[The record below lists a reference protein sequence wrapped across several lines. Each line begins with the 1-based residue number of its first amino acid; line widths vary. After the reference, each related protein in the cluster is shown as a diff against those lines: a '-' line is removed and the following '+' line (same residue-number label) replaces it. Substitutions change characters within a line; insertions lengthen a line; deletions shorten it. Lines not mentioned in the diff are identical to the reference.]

1 MYSTVEAIQSVSE
14 RFCKGHHYKDVELTD
29 AMVTEICKVK
39 SLVNM
44 GFINTKITDKALADL
59 STLPKLEYLFIEDN
73 QNFTG
78 EGFIHFWQ
86 HPKLEHISVNN
97 TMVNDKTLETI
108 LKIPKLKSIS
118 LKNTKVTFDGL
129 MAVAHY
135 KKVKFYLNENFSPEE
150 IKAFEQAQRNAGKRK
165 LEINKNDFE
174 ETQKLLL
181 DFFKAMTQWEN
192 FASISKINDNE
203 VKSQCEDIFKRFC
216 TEKPR
221 TGRPEAIS
229 YSGMPKGTYGNHQII
244 DSEQITKNKFYLY
257 TQDDYSQYRFLFIRK
272 NGIWKIDE
280 AQSNFGGGWKKYGL

>member
-1 MYSTVEAIQSVSE
+1 MKLYTIEEAINAVSK
-14 RFCKGHHYKDVELTD
+14 RFCKGHHYKDVKLTD
-29 AMVTEICKVK
+29 EMLAEICKVK

-44 GFINTKITDKALADL
+44 GFINTKITDKALVVL

-78 EGFIHFWQ
+78 EGFTNFWQ

-97 TMVNDKTLETI
+97 TMVNDKTLGSI

-118 LKNTKVTFDGL
+118 LKNTKVTFEGL

-135 KKVKFYLNENFSPEE
+135 KKVKFYLDEGFSLEE
-150 IKAFEQAQRNAGKRK
+150 IKTFEQTQRNVGKKK

-181 DFFKAMTQWEN
+181 IFFKAMTKWEN

-203 VKSQCEDIFKRFC
+203 VKSQCEDIFKQFC
-216 TEKPR
+216 TEKLR
-221 TGRPEAIS
+221 TGRPEVIN
-229 YSGMPKGTYGNHQII
+229 YSGMPKGTYGNHKII
-244 DSEQITKNKFYLY
+244 DCEQITKNKLL
-257 TQDDYSQYRFLFIRK
+257 SLHSR
-272 NGIWKIDE
+272 
-280 AQSNFGGGWKKYGL
+280 